1 MLSVVEQIIHEHVV
15 AFSFF
20 MLRAHHQIAEHS
32 GAQTLDE
39 LLRRK

>member
-15 AFSFF
+15 AFFFF
-20 MLRAHHQIAEHS
+20 MLRAHDQIADHS

-39 LLRRK
+39 SLMRK